1 MGGRIVSTSNKP
13 SVVDNP
19 NAEKGQLSLLPTYGE
34 SFLDH
39 HAGRVIADPAIAIV
53 ELVANCSDA
62 GADRVEIVWPKVK
75 GEQLSVADNGTGMT
89 HDEFTSR
96 WRELNYDRQKV
107 QGVDVVFPKGVRHRA
122 RVAFG
127 RNGIGRHAM
136 FCFASEYLVETRKE
150 GRLERYLIRRRAGN
164 SPFDIDHIK
173 SDQADTTGTT
183 ISCAVENVQL
193 TPENVADL
201 IGTQFVAD
209 PEFNISVNGQQVTLT
224 DIEHL
229 CDRYD
234 LPVGD
239 LGVLPIR
246 RFDGERAGRTS
257 KHHGVAFWVN
267 GRLCGVPSWDVFD
280 RPILDARRAAARRFT
295 YVVEVDLLAAFV
307 KPDWTGFYATQE
319 VNEVR
324 QRVQDFI
331 TENLREV
338 LHEIRRERKREAL
351 GENRQMIRRLPPTSQ
366 ETIAAFVDEVQI
378 QCPTI
383 TERDLSNA
391 VEVLAKLERARSG
404 YDLLERLGA
413 LQPADLDKLDSIL
426 EDWTVSDIKRV
437 LGELRYRLDLI
448 AQLEKLVDARTT
460 DELHDLQPIFER
472 GLWIFGPEFES
483 VSFVSNRSLATVV
496 QEFFSKAAL
505 RTPRRR
511 PDFVALPDT
520 SIGVYSCD
528 GYDEGHEVAG
538 FSKVVIVE
546 LKKGGFEISGK
557 EKNQAMDYAR
567 ELRRS
572 GKIGLDTPIVCH
584 VLGSTVDPVSS
595 DVTKEGATSVHP
607 RTYVV
612 LLRAAHARTF
622 NLLKDITSTTKWR
635 ATDEDLNAV
644 LDADATPL
652 LDRAVAT

>member
-1 MGGRIVSTSNKP
+1 
-13 SVVDNP
+13 
-19 NAEKGQLSLLPTYGE
+19 
-34 SFLDH
+34 
-39 HAGRVIADPAIAIV
+39 
-53 ELVANCSDA
+53 
-62 GADRVEIVWPKVK
+62 
-75 GEQLSVADNGTGMT
+75 
-89 HDEFTSR
+89 
-96 WRELNYDRQKV
+96 
-107 QGVDVVFPKGVRHRA
+107 
-122 RVAFG
+122 
-127 RNGIGRHAM
+127 
-136 FCFASEYLVETRKE
+136 
-150 GRLERYLIRRRAGN
+150 
-164 SPFDIDHIK
+164 
-173 SDQADTTGTT
+173 
-183 ISCAVENVQL
+183 
-193 TPENVADL
+193 
-201 IGTQFVAD
+201 
-209 PEFNISVNGQQVTLT
+209 
-224 DIEHL
+224 
-229 CDRYD
+229 
-234 LPVGD
+234 
-239 LGVLPIR
+239 
-246 RFDGERAGRTS
+246 
-257 KHHGVAFWVN
+257 
-267 GRLCGVPSWDVFD
+267 
-280 RPILDARRAAARRFT
+280 
-295 YVVEVDLLAAFV
+295 
-307 KPDWTGFYATQE
+307 
-319 VNEVR
+319 
-324 QRVQDFI
+324 
-331 TENLREV
+331 
-338 LHEIRRERKREAL
+338 
-351 GENRQMIRRLPPTSQ
+351 
-366 ETIAAFVDEVQI
+366 
-378 QCPTI
+378 
-383 TERDLSNA
+383 

-496 QEFFSKAAL
+496 QEFFDKAAL

-635 ATDEDLNAV
+635 AADEDLNAV

-652 LDRAVAT
+652 LDRAVAK